1 MADYQNTPLIIEG
14 TGASRQTINVTS
26 VVRNT
31 YMLLG
36 ATLVWSALMSVVGIN
51 LSWSTG
57 GLILCLVGGFVSLLI
72 TIFLRNSVWGL
83 VTVFAFTGLEGL
95 SLGPVLS
102 HYLSLA
108 HGGSLVTTAVGLTAV
123 ITFALSAYVFKTGQ
137 NFSRWGGFLFAGL
150 ITVFIAGIA
159 AMFFPVMQVAV
170 AGVSAL
176 LFCGFIL
183 YDTSRL
189 LHGEEDNY
197 IMATVN
203 MYLNILN
210 LFLDLLRLLAAFAS
224 DD

>member
-1 MADYQNTPLIIEG
+1 MADYRNPPLTIEG
-14 TGASRQTINVTS
+14 AVVSRETTNVTA

-36 ATLVWSALMSVVGIN
+36 MTLVWSVLMSVVGVNIA
-51 LSWSTG
+51 WSLG
-57 GLILCLVGGFVSLLI
+57 GLILCVIGGFVALFA
-72 TIFLRNSVWGL
+72 TMALRNSAWGIASIF
-83 VTVFAFTGLEGL
+83 VFTGLEGL

-102 HYLSLA
+102 SYLHMA
-108 HGGSLVTTAVGLTAV
+108 NGGSLVTTAAGLTAV
-123 ITFALSAYVFKTGQ
+123 ITFALSAYVFKTGR
-137 NFSRWGGFLFAGL
+137 NFSRMGGFLFAGL
-150 ITVFIAGIA
+150 ITVLIAGIA

-189 LHGEEDNY
+189 LHGEETNY

-210 LFLDLLRLLAAFAS
+210 LFLDLLRLLAAFAN